1 MSNDNN
7 ITLIGMPFSGK
18 TTIAKLLAEE
28 LNYQFV
34 DLDDYIMNKYNM
46 SLSDIVLNF
55 GNTEFMKI
63 EENTILEMKG
73 NNKIFST
80 GGSVIYSKI
89 GMEHFKKISKVI
101 FLEVSLENLKD
112 RMNISMEDRGIVF
125 KPGQTFNNLFD
136 ERQPLY
142 KKYCCKI
149 IDNNTDNFENT
160 VFLIKKTF

>member
-1 MSNDNN
+1 MSNKNN

-18 TTIAKLLAEE
+18 TTVAKLLAEE

-34 DLDDYIMNKYNM
+34 DLDDYIMNKFNM
-46 SLSDIVLNF
+46 SLSDIVFKF
-55 GNTEFMKI
+55 GNTEFKRI
-63 EENTILEMKG
+63 EEEAILEMKG
-73 NNKIFST
+73 NKKIFST

-101 FLEVSLENLKD
+101 FLEVSLENLKH
-112 RMNISMEDRGIVF
+112 RMSTSMEDRGIVF
-125 KPGQTFNNLFD
+125 KPGQTFDNLFD
-136 ERQPLY
+136 ERQPFY

-149 IDNNTDNFENT
+149 INNNTDNIEDT